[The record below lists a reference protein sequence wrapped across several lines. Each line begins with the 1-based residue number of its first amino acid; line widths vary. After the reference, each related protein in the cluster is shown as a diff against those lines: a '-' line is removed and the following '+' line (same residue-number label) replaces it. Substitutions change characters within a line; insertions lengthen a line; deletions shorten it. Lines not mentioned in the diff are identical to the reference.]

1 MYKASFDNELLNDW
15 CDFCEGKKEFDKFH
29 FSTLLMETL
38 LEGYTPEFDA
48 FISKTTKY
56 FDISIYE
63 NIKYAFSDE
72 KKSQG
77 NVKDWV
83 LNENKQMKKDI
94 MKYLRIM
101 EHRILNNMMSNF
113 EKMHKG
119 LMDDLDQLANAIVIN
134 DKPDIKQ
141 LQKQR
146 QKVNLKISEP
156 PPPGMYI
163 G

>member
-1 MYKASFDNELLNDW
+1 MTVSSRSRSRS
-15 CDFCEGKKEFDKFH
+15 H
-29 FSTLLMETL
+29 SRSRSTSGSRTQ
-38 LEGYTPEFDA
+38 
-48 FISKTTKY
+48 SKT
-56 FDISIYE
+56 
-63 NIKYAFSDE
+63 N
-72 KKSQG
+72 
-77 NVKDWV
+77 NLKDWV

-134 DKPDIKQ
+134 NKPDIKQ